1 MVALQDL
8 LCFLQCTVDSPEA
21 LLGTKVFQGVPEPAQ
36 GCLRMKREKSVKGR
50 AGKLLDKDV
59 EQTLPYV

>member
-1 MVALQDL
+1 MVALHGL
-8 LCFLQCTVDSPEA
+8 LCFLQCIVGYPETLRGA
-21 LLGTKVFQGVPEPAQ
+21 KVFQGVPEPAQ
-36 GCLRMKREKSVKGR
+36 GCLRMKGEKSVKGR